1 MGSIY
6 KITNTVNGKSYIGQ
20 TRQDAE
26 KTRIP
31 IHLTG
36 KGNQILKRAIEKYG
50 KDAFTYEILHDGII
64 PEFLGDLEIE
74 AIAKYDTVVPNGYNL
89 THGGEGGIPSEETR
103 KKLSGERNHFYG
115 KKHSPETR
123 RKLSEAAKGRVI
135 SEETRRKLSEARTG
149 EKNHLYGKRHSTET
163 RRKISEAGKGR
174 VISEETRRKL
184 SEAGKGR
191 IPHNKGVFGR
201 QQSKETCRKISEG
214 QKGKKLSE
222 ETKRKISEAKEGKPI
237 SLETRGKMSE
247 SKKGKKLAPETRR
260 KISESRKNP
269 EHIAARTFLGSLSSD
284 ITTGEKRHRIY
295 QKFPNIPRSTVY
307 RWCKKIE

>member
-6 KITNTVNGKSYIGQ
+6 LIRNTVNGKSYIGQ

-74 AIAKYDTVVPNGYNL
+74 AIAKYNTVVPNGYNL

-123 RKLSEAAKGRVI
+123 RK
-135 SEETRRKLSEARTG
+135 
-149 EKNHLYGKRHSTET
+149 
-163 RRKISEAGKGR
+163 
-174 VISEETRRKL
+174 
-184 SEAGKGR
+184 
-191 IPHNKGVFGR
+191 
-201 QQSKETCRKISEG
+201 
-214 QKGKKLSE
+214 
-222 ETKRKISEAKEGKPI
+222 ISEAKEGKPL
-237 SLETRGKMSE
+237 STETRRKMSE
-247 SKKGKKLAPETRR
+247 AQKGKRLSPETRR

-269 EHIAARTFLGSLSSD
+269 EHIAARAFLCSLSSD

-307 RWCKKIE
+307 RWCKKIG